1 MLRGENLTEVK
12 YLTYIAF
19 FFSPHTNIFDF
30 CDIFIGIF
38 IVFEA

>member
-12 YLTYIAF
+12 YLTCIAF
-19 FFSPHTNIFDF
+19 FCPHTNIFDF
-30 CDIFIGIF
+30 CDIFIVIF